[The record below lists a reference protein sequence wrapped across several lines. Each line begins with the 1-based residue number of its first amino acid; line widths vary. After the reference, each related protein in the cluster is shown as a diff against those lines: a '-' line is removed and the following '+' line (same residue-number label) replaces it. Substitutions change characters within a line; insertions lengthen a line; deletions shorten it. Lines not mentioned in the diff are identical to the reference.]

1 MVTRVTLTVTEWLFV
16 YFSTVTYLVCSFTLV
31 DVLASAPST
40 KWITY
45 TTIIYFIL
53 YSQILFNGWIEI
65 QKLRNQLIRLN
76 IIGILQEL
84 YQSISLKYSM
94 YIILLSLFIILVII
108 EIICE
113 LLFIRDI
120 PIEILALS
128 FEITSWLIII
138 GISFTF
144 RPRNY
149 SPFFFMVPVPSETN
163 SATRVNPE
171 LLTADQS
178 FPQHNYNMRY
188 QITCSPS
195 LWPFIYFLLF
205 LVDFPRWSWFKIPL
219 QGMLQMKVL
228 IMMTM

>member
-16 YFSTVTYLVCSFTLV
+16 YFSTVAYLVCSFTLV

-76 IIGILQEL
+76 IMGILQEL

-94 YIILLSLFIILVII
+94 YIILLSFFMILVII

-113 LLFIRDI
+113 LLFIHDI

-138 GISFTF
+138 GISYTF

-171 LLTADQS
+171 LLTPDQS
-178 FPQHNYNMRY
+178 FLQHNHNIRY
-188 QITCSPS
+188 QITRLPS
-195 LWPFIYFLLF
+195 FPPFISFLLF
-205 LVDFPRWSWFKIPL
+205 LLDFPRW
-219 QGMLQMKVL
+219 
-228 IMMTM
+228 